1 MIIIIKKINLI
12 LVETKTRNV
21 SQQLINIK
29 TKQKKRKPKNT
40 INAQ

>member
-29 TKQKKRKPKNT
+29 TKTKKRKPKNT